1 MRENIVIGICA
12 LSAVLGAGA
21 CSRGTTYTSKDGSVT
36 VEKKGPDQSS
46 MTFTG
51 KDGQKV
57 EINTGGGKIP
67 DDFPKDAPV
76 YEGTKVVMSQSAN
89 EKNTHTLVLES
100 SDPADK
106 ISDFYKKGL
115 ESNGWKI
122 DSSMNVAQM
131 SMVTAS
137 KDKRQAVVQVM
148 NGPDK
153 RTINQ
158 VLSDKP

>member
-1 MRENIVIGICA
+1 MNKNVLLGICA
-12 LSAVLGAGA
+12 IAAASAVAG
-21 CSRGTTYTSKDGSVT
+21 CNRGTTYTSKDGSVT
-36 VEKKGPDQSS
+36 VEKKGGDRSS

-57 EINTGGGKIP
+57 EIDTGGGKVP
-67 DDFPKDAPV
+67 NDFPKDMPV
-76 YEGTKVVMSQSAN
+76 YECTKVVMSQSAN
-89 EKNTHTLVLES
+89 EKHAHTLMLES
-100 SDPADK
+100 GDPAGK
-106 ISDFYKKGL
+106 IADFYKKGL

-122 DSSMNVAQM
+122 EASINTAEMN
-131 SMVTAS
+131 MVTAS
-137 KDKRQAVVQVM
+137 KDQRQAVVQVM

>member
-1 MRENIVIGICA
+1 MRQNIVIGICFIA
-12 LSAVLGAGA
+12 AVATTSA

-36 VEKKGPDQSS
+36 VEKKGNDQSS

-57 EINTGGGKIP
+57 EINTGGGKVP
-67 DDFPKDAPV
+67 DDYPKDMPV

-106 ISDFYKKGL
+106 ISDFYKKGM

-122 DSSMNVAQM
+122 DSSMNMGQM
-131 SMVTAS
+131 NMVTAS
-137 KDKRQAVVQVM
+137 KDNHQAVLQVM

-158 VLSDKP
+158 VLSDKQ

>member
-12 LSAVLGAGA
+12 IAAVAGAGA

-67 DDFPKDAPV
+67 GDFPKDVPV

-100 SDPADK
+100 NDPAEK

-122 DSSMNVAQM
+122 DASMNMAQM
-131 SMVTAS
+131 NMVTAS

-158 VLSDKP
+158 VLSDKQ

>member
-1 MRENIVIGICA
+1 MRRNVVIGIC
-12 LSAVLGAGA
+12 SIAVAAATAA

-36 VEKKGPDQSS
+36 VEKKGNDQSS

-67 DDFPKDAPV
+67 DDYPKDMPV
-76 YEGTKVVMSQSAN
+76 YEGAKVVLSQSAN
-89 EKNTHTLVLES
+89 AKNTHTLVLES
-100 SDPADK
+100 TDPADK

-115 ESNGWKI
+115 ESNGWEI
-122 DSSMNVAQM
+122 DSSMNMPQLN
-131 SMVTAS
+131 MVTAS
-137 KDKRQAVVQVM
+137 KDKRRAVVQVM
-148 NGPDK
+148 NGADK

-158 VLSDKP
+158 VLSDKQ